1 MDKLTTESDLG
12 EYMNRI
18 TLVLLSVVLMAGSL
32 DAQVASEP
40 TPQGPRAIGLAGTY
54 VAVANDGWAMFH
66 NPAGLAQVKNI
77 QAFGAYQRLY
87 ISSLK
92 SMTGGAAMPLGT
104 ILPDGNRYGTAGLS
118 VDRLSANV
126 DADQSLTGDS
136 RSLSSEMSV
145 GLSYGVYLLKDV
157 RTSLAFGTNV
167 KMMFLDYGKSAG
179 ASGTGQD
186 GVDLGNVTKLGVDL
200 GLMASMRDR
209 AYIGA
214 YVLNLNQPKIGT
226 TGQVR
231 ELPHK
236 LIVGAGYIP
245 YDGVL
250 TAVAVEKSRSRDTR
264 IKGGI
269 ETKVMNLN
277 DFRLDMR
284 FGVMSNPNV
293 YTLGLGAAYMG
304 FHLDYA
310 LMIHPILPVTHQF
323 GILYGFG
330 K

>member
-1 MDKLTTESDLG
+1 MNLFLG
-12 EYMNRI
+12 AYMNRI
-18 TLVLLSVVLMAGSL
+18 LGILIVVILTGNTF
-32 DAQVASEP
+32 AQVTSEP

-77 QAFGAYQRLY
+77 QAFGSYQRLY

-92 SMTGGAAMPLGT
+92 SMMGGAVMPLGT
-104 ILPDGNRYGTAGLS
+104 VIPDGNRFGTIGLS
-118 VDRLSANV
+118 VERLSTGV
-126 DADQSLTGDS
+126 DGDQSLTGDS
-136 RSLSSEMSV
+136 RTLSSEMSM
-145 GLSYGVYLLKDV
+145 GLSYGVYLLKDL
-157 RTSLAFGTNV
+157 RSSLAFGTNF
-167 KMMFLDYGKSAG
+167 KMMYLDYGKSAG
-179 ASGTGQD
+179 ASGTGED
-186 GVDLGNVTKLGVDL
+186 GVDLGNIYKLGIDL
-200 GLMASMRDR
+200 GLMASIRDR

-214 YVLNLNQPKIGT
+214 FIMNLNDPKIGT

-250 TAVAVEKSRSRDTR
+250 TAVAVEKSRGRDTR

-269 ETKVMNLN
+269 EAKVMDQNG
-277 DFRLDMR
+277 FRMDMR
-284 FGVMSNPNV
+284 FGVMSTPNV
-293 YTLGLGAAYMG
+293 YTLGLGAIYKG

-310 LMIHPILPVTHQF
+310 LMIHPILPVTHQVGMLYSF
-323 GILYGFG
+323 GE
-330 K
+330 